1 MFNTDL
7 SIEPAAAPVSVP
19 NNFCELNR
27 LLSAAIVSTNF
38 CNMLINNPESA
49 LAKGYQGEKFNLSN
63 EEYRWLVSIQATD
76 LPNFA
81 SQLLEYQNT
90 RKSVNEMA
98 FAVKIP
104 AMSRVGYKNAKDMD
118 WRLG

>member
-7 SIEPAAAPVSVP
+7 SFEPVAAPIDGS
-19 NNFCELNR
+19 NNYCELNR
-27 LLSAAIVSTNF
+27 LLSAAIVSSNF
-38 CNMLINNPESA
+38 RNLLINNPESA

-63 EEYRWLVSIQATD
+63 EDYHWLVSIEATD

-90 RKSVNEMA
+90 RKPANEIA

-104 AMSRVGYKNAKDMD
+104 AMSRVGYKDAKDMD